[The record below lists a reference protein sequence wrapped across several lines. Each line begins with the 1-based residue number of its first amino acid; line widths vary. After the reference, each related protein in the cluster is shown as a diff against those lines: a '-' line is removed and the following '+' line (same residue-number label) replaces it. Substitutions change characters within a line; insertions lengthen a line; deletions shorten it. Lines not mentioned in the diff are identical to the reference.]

1 MSESGGQSRLGARSQ
16 RLRFGALS
24 LTILLASTVAFVS
37 LDRIGRATGRRF
49 DATATGEHRLAPRT
63 RRVLEALPEGCRVVL
78 AVDRRTLEPG
88 AVAMLRDALDT
99 LDRGSDRLETDW
111 IDTGSESG
119 RAALDRSLRGLAASQ
134 APAIESYRGALAAAA
149 ESLGATGATLEASV
163 APALDQIG
171 AGLPEG
177 SVGRTAFQERAALLR
192 VLARD
197 GGAAATTLAG
207 ATAPPGPES
216 PTVPAYDGAWRGAEP
231 VAQNLDA
238 QLDALSREL
247 GEYAR
252 SSDGT
257 PASRDAAR
265 GLANSAAEA
274 RAPLARAIE
283 TVRTTGVPAVIR
295 VARAIEAD
303 RAALAVGPGA
313 SGLVAIDLDALV
325 AAAGAPAAEARGRV
339 ESLLGT
345 ALGTLLNPDPP
356 IVVLVHAENP
366 ALLARAGLYEKLSRH
381 LSARA
386 IDLVMWPIAV
396 SESEPPLRDLD
407 PSGRRPVVYV
417 VLSTDS
423 AAQGRGSGVL
433 PGIERAQRLGRVCKG
448 LLDRGES
455 LLLSVSPS
463 VIPTTGSPDPMVGM
477 LEEMGVRCD
486 TSRPLVHERLT
497 PAGRSVTTPI
507 AVSADA
513 GVAKGHA
520 LAGAIRG
527 LPLFMAWPI
536 RLWAEEVPPGVEV
549 SPLVTHRS
557 ASWWGESQWLGL
569 WQVAIEN
576 QATLPSAPS
585 RDARDF
591 SPEEGSSM
599 VLAYAIERAAPA
611 GDGSQRLVVVG
622 THSYG
627 QYGWLADPITHD
639 QSVVDGRTTRSHPG
653 NLELFDASIA
663 FLAGLDTLIAQSPE
677 AGDSPTIRALDE
689 GTLRMIRLWLALGL
703 PAGVLVVGAAVS
715 VVRRR

>member
-1 MSESGGQSRLGARSQ
+1 MSAPGTESRLGARAQ
-16 RLRFGALS
+16 RVRFAALS

-37 LDRIGRATGRRF
+37 VDRIGRATRQRF

-63 RRVLEALPEGCRVVL
+63 RRVLEALPAGCRVMV
-78 AVDRRTLEPG
+78 AIDRRTLEPG
-88 AVAMLRDALDT
+88 AVAVLRDALDT

-119 RAALDRSLRGLAASQ
+119 RASLDLALEGLASSQ
-134 APAIESYRGALAAAA
+134 APAIEAYRRVLALAA
-149 ESLGATGATLEASV
+149 ESLGVASAAMETSI

-171 AGLPEG
+171 AMLPEG
-177 SVGRTAFQERAALLR
+177 SAGRTAFQERAALLR

-197 GGAAATTLAG
+197 GGSAATTLAG
-207 ATAPPGPES
+207 ATLPQAPEREV
-216 PTVPAYDGAWRGAEP
+216 TPAYDGAWRATEQ

-238 QLDALSREL
+238 QLDALAREL

-265 GLANSAAEA
+265 GVAGAASEV

-283 TVRTTGVPAVIR
+283 GVRTTSVPAVIR

-303 RAALAVGPGA
+303 RAALVVGPGA

-325 AAAGAPAAEARGRV
+325 GAAGAPAAEARGRV

-366 ALLARAGLYEKLSRH
+366 ALLARAGLYEQLTRH

-386 IDLVMWPIAV
+386 IDLVMWPVAV

-463 VIPTTGSPDPMVGM
+463 VIPTTGSPDPMVAM
-477 LEEMGVRCD
+477 LGEMGVRCD
-486 TSRPLVHERLT
+486 TARPLVHERLT

-513 GVAKGHA
+513 EVAKGHA

-536 RLWAEEVPPGVEV
+536 RMWTEGVPAGVEV
-549 SPLVTHRS
+549 APILTHGS
-557 ASWWGESQWLGL
+557 AACWGESQWLGL

-576 QATLPSAPS
+576 QGSLAAAPT

-591 SPEEGSSM
+591 LPEEDAKL
-599 VLAYAIERAAPA
+599 VLACAIERAAPV
-611 GDGSQRLVVVG
+611 GGGNQRVVVVG

-677 AGDSPTIRALDE
+677 AGDSPTIRAIDE
-689 GTLRMIRLWLALGL
+689 GTLRQIRLWLALGL
-703 PAGVLVVGAAVS
+703 PVGVLLVGAGVAMA
-715 VVRRR
+715 RRR